1 MGPLVSLDGTLPII
15 NSRRHIVH
23 SFTSLQPGM
32 HLPIPARWV
41 SLSLVFIQQV
51 LITGEMTTAPCFF
64 LQNND
69 WFMRSKEDIHE

>member
-1 MGPLVSLDGTLPII
+1 MGPLGSPDGTLPVI
-15 NSRRHIVH
+15 NSRRHIVP

-32 HLPIPARWV
+32 HLTIPARWV

-51 LITGEMTTAPCFF
+51 LITGEMTTAPFFF

-69 WFMRSKEDIHE
+69 CFTRSKKDIHE